1 MKIQHISITTSA
13 GLIVVPDECYVVGIE
28 LNDITGDAYLM
39 AYNALT
45 ATAAQLFCTL
55 RACDEQQSVNIMFPM
70 PGLKCDAVYV
80 NLNGTDE
87 VGTLYY
93 YY

>member
-1 MKIQHISITTSA
+1 MKILSKSLTTS
-13 GLIVVPDECYVVGIE
+13 GGEIVVNDECYVVGAE
-28 LNDITGDAYLM
+28 LNDITGDAYLKL
-39 AYNALT
+39 YNALT
-45 ATAAQLFCTL
+45 TTTSQLFLTL
-55 RACDEQQSVNIMFPM
+55 RACDEAQAVSLMFPM
-70 PGLKCDAVYV
+70 PGLKCDAVYS